1 MIAGSFGDNGE
12 LLFEIQ
18 LVATNNELFAVEA
31 LLDTGFTDGWL
42 AINTQDLEV
51 LGWPL
56 MAAQIEMR
64 TARGEARFDIYEG
77 KLIIDG
83 TEVIIPVHVGD
94 EIPDTIIGSLWLDTM
109 QLVVNK
115 PKGILTLEMV
125 DGINT
130 SCDENIG

>member
-12 LLFEIQ
+12 LLFEIE
-18 LVATNNELFAVEA
+18 LVAANDEKFSVEA
-31 LLDTGFTDGWL
+31 LFDTEFTDGWL

-51 LGWPL
+51 LKWSL
-56 MAAQIEMR
+56 MSAQIEMQ

-83 TEVIIPVHVGD
+83 TEFVIPVHVGD
-94 EIPDTIIGSLWLDTM
+94 DIPDTIIGSLWLDIM

-115 PKGILTLEMV
+115 PKCLLTLEILV
-125 DGINT
+125 
-130 SCDENIG
+130 SS